1 MKQHY
6 INKVAELHVSLTK
19 KVKDAFLNVTFP
31 PIDADKEI
39 LIEFNEPFV
48 IYQSVWEGDDEVG
61 HIKAPLICKTLRGG
75 EFLGGDD
82 AYNEPF
88 EEIPVLDVE
97 DIMSVA
103 HLLDVVTEG
112 KYKVIDYV

>member
-88 EEIPVLDVE
+88 EDIAVLDVE

>member
-19 KVKDAFLNVTFP
+19 KVKDVFP
-31 PIDADKEI
+31 PTETDKEI